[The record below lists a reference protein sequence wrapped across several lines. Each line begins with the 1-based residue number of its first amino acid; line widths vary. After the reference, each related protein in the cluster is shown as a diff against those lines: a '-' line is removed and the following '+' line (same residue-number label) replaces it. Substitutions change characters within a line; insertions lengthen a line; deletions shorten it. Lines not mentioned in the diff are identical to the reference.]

1 MTDATADESVEEE
14 IDAPENEEEG
24 GEPSGKLAGKKRLI
38 IIAAAAVLLLGG
50 AGAGAYFGGFLD
62 SFLGGGGAE
71 KAATTTDDVTYFDL
85 PEMVVNLESGSNKKS
100 FLKIQLAL
108 ELNASQDTTAL
119 TQVLPR
125 VIDQFQVFLRE
136 LRADD
141 LQGSAGIYRVKEELL
156 RRVNI
161 AAHPVEIRD
170 VLFKEM
176 LIQ

>member
-14 IDAPENEEEG
+14 INAGEDEGEESPGKSG
-24 GEPSGKLAGKKRLI
+24 GKKKRLI

-50 AGAGAYFGGFLD
+50 GGAGAYFGGFLD
-62 SFLGGGGAE
+62 SFLGGGAAE
-71 KAATTTDDVTYFDL
+71 HAADTVEEVAYFDL
-85 PEMVVNLESGSNKKS
+85 PEMVVNLEAGSKKS
-100 FLKIQLAL
+100 FLKIQLSL

-119 TQVLPR
+119 TRVLPR

-156 RRVNI
+156 RRVSV
-161 AAHPVEIRD
+161 AAHPIEIRD

>member
-14 IDAPENEEEG
+14 INAGEDEGEESP
-24 GEPSGKLAGKKRLI
+24 GESGGKKRLI
-38 IIAAAAVLLLGG
+38 IIAAAATVLLLGG

-62 SFLGGGGAE
+62 PFLGGGAE
-71 KAATTTDDVTYFDL
+71 HAADTAEEVAYFDL
-85 PEMVVNLESGSNKKS
+85 PEMVVNLEAGSKQS
-100 FLKIQLAL
+100 FLKIQLSL
-108 ELNASQDTTAL
+108 ELDATQDTTAL
-119 TQVLPR
+119 TRVLPR

-156 RRVNI
+156 RRVSV
-161 AAHPVEIRD
+161 AAHPIEIRD

>member
-14 IDAPENEEEG
+14 INATEGDGEES
-24 GEPSGKLAGKKRLI
+24 SGKSGGKKRLI

-50 AGAGAYFGGFLD
+50 GGAGAYFGGFLD
-62 SFLGGGGAE
+62 SFLGGGAE
-71 KAATTTDDVTYFDL
+71 HAANKVEEVAYFDL
-85 PEMVVNLESGSNKKS
+85 PEMVVNLEAGSKKS
-100 FLKIQLAL
+100 FLKIQLSL
-108 ELNASQDTTAL
+108 ELDASQDTAAL
-119 TQVLPR
+119 TRVLPR

-156 RRVNI
+156 RRVSV
-161 AAHPVEIRD
+161 AAHPIEIRD